1 MGFNELCLPNEME
14 TDVSTEFFNS
24 ESTNFENSIDPDE
37 RFIMSHLTWVYTD

>member
-37 RFIMSHLTWVYTD
+37 EVHYEPPHLGLH